1 MKKHLK
7 YLMSGA
13 LIVIPLA
20 ATVAIL
26 IWVGSY
32 VGKLGYNLFTHTPI
46 LQDNY
51 KGPTWAVPIMGI
63 LTVCIVLYVIG
74 LLANFWLF
82 KKVFKLLDRLMSS
95 LPGIKTIYESVRD
108 LMKLFGSSSGQ
119 MGDVVIYTE
128 PVTGVRKLGIV
139 TNESPAGLKPDDDS
153 VLVWLP
159 MGYMI
164 GGPIVFARPDHIE
177 KIDMSVETA
186 LKLAT
191 TAFIGNQTAS
201 ISNTNAQKEI
211 TTTTEV
217 DVTITEV
224 TTETKE
230 TQK

>member
-1 MKKHLK
+1 MA
-7 YLMSGA
+7 GA

-20 ATVAIL
+20 ATITVL

-32 VGKLGYNLFTHTPI
+32 LGKLGYDLFTNTPV
-46 LQDNY
+46 LQDNF
-51 KGPTWAVPIMGI
+51 KGPTWLVSIIGI
-63 LTVCIVLYVIG
+63 LAVCVVLYAIG
-74 LLANFWLF
+74 ILANFWLF
-82 KKVFKLLDRLMSS
+82 KKIFKLLDRMMSS

-108 LMKLFGSSSGQ
+108 LMKLFGSSNGQ

-139 TNESPAGLKPDDDS
+139 TNESPAGLKPDDKS

-164 GGPIVFARPDHIE
+164 GGPIVFADPSHLE

-191 TAFIGNQTAS
+191 TAFIGNQSRDNEST
-201 ISNTNAQKEI
+201 KHPEI
-211 TTTTEV
+211 TTATEV
-217 DVTITEV
+217 DIKITE
-224 TTETKE
+224 TTTSTEK
-230 TQK
+230 